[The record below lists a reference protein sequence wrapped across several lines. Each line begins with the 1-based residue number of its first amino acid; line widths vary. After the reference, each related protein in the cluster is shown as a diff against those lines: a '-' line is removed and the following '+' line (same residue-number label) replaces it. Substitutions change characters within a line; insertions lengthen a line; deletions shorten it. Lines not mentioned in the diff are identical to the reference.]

1 MLKKIHRLAPALD
14 IRTLI
19 KIQEMGKLL
28 ILVAVIWTSCGTATS
43 YRNVQIIKTGAME
56 RAILLRSDSKNML
69 PGDTVQLRKAGPH
82 KWAQNYIHYPDTV
95 HYEQANRA
103 EFPVQYAK
111 AKIIN

>member
-1 MLKKIHRLAPALD
+1 
-14 IRTLI
+14 
-19 KIQEMGKLL
+19 
-28 ILVAVIWTSCGTATS
+28 
-43 YRNVQIIKTGAME
+43 
-56 RAILLRSDSKNML
+56 ML